1 MDGRGREIVG
11 RIDDRSAALVA
22 DLGDKLSAIEET
34 LVNRGGAIDE
44 KLGQRNEEA
53 AALFDRR
60 LQAVEERAGA
70 KLHEVSSTLE
80 GLLARIEDALAQR
93 GRALSE
99 TLARTTLE
107 TAKAL
112 GDGGREI
119 TQGMSAKSAEISDAL
134 QRRAEELTQTLSTV
148 ARDINATLTGRVE
161 DVSRSLGVSVDQFNE
176 QVVTPMRDLSRR
188 LDSSRAELEG
198 KVGEQAQQVT
208 AMLDLHKASIGA
220 AFDSHKV
227 VVADATQQSVQ
238 IFDARL
244 AALAEA
250 ADQSTRIIDVRL
262 ADMVEAA
269 NRNTEAIDERLVA
282 RIQAMSDVL
291 TRAASEAESI
301 WSARG
306 AAVASAIRAKV
317 DDLREVIEG
326 KGADLVTALGERGDD
341 VSARFIGVGERA
353 MHTLDQQMAGLAT
366 LLTRRTDEL
375 IAAVNGSAAD
385 PVRALSALTGQL
397 RSEVADSSEALRNVA
412 ADVTHRSAET
422 IEALLKRLTEQ
433 VEAPSVSLSETVTR
447 SAESSVGSLSGTGE
461 RLRHELTSVIDNLDQ
476 TSAVIDQAIGSAEI
490 GSPPFKVGSRRAS
503 RNSNM
508 RSAASHRRSPLWDA
522 FRPRPSPTRARLPS
536 NSPSMRKLSR
546 LSDAISRSSSSRSTP
561 LSNAAATASKRSSAI
576 SRAAVKPSRRHSGAS
591 RRTWKTAFARSQ
603 ARAQE
608 ISAALAAA
616 TRGASIA
623 VAGQFETIRD
633 TAAKERERTTQTLQ
647 ATIEQTNA
655 QLTGALDHAAD
666 RFRESV
672 AEVKNMASQVQREL
686 DQTRQ
691 ELRRGVLDLPQETS
705 ETADAM
711 RRVVSDQIRA
721 LKELAA
727 LVSES
732 GATYDVVEPTAA
744 TAVAGARF
752 EKPLLRAVERARE
765 LESPTQS
772 EVLAPVAEANA
783 APATENQTLGRI
795 GGSEPAPPFARAQP
809 QAWPGSP
816 PAAPR
821 PVAAPTASAPA
832 FAADRGQPG
841 WLSNLLAAAS
851 RDDPEETASIGAETL
866 EALSREISSL
876 IDNAAAVEMWDRW
889 RRGDTG
895 AVSRRLYTEA
905 GQQAFDELRRRFRS
919 DPQFRETTTRYMQ
932 EFERLLSKIGQ
943 NDRDGAQ
950 WRAYLLSN
958 TGKVYTILAHASGK
972 LG

>member
-1 MDGRGREIVG
+1 M
-11 RIDDRSAALVA
+11 
-22 DLGDKLSAIEET
+22 T
-34 LVNRGGAIDE
+34 
-44 KLGQRNEEA
+44 
-53 AALFDRR
+53 
-60 LQAVEERAGA
+60 RA
-70 KLHEVSSTLE
+70 
-80 GLLARIEDALAQR
+80 
-93 GRALSE
+93 
-99 TLARTTLE
+99 
-107 TAKAL
+107 
-112 GDGGREI
+112 
-119 TQGMSAKSAEISDAL
+119 
-134 QRRAEELTQTLSTV
+134 
-148 ARDINATLTGRVE
+148 
-161 DVSRSLGVSVDQFNE
+161 
-176 QVVTPMRDLSRR
+176 
-188 LDSSRAELEG
+188 
-198 KVGEQAQQVT
+198 
-208 AMLDLHKASIGA
+208 
-220 AFDSHKV
+220 
-227 VVADATQQSVQ
+227 
-238 IFDARL
+238 L

-269 NRNTEAIDERLVA
+269 NRNTETIDERLVA

-291 TRAASEAESI
+291 TRVASEAESI

-306 AAVASAIRAKV
+306 AAVANAIRAKV

-341 VSARFIGVGERA
+341 VSARFVGVGERA
-353 MHTLDQQMAGLAT
+353 MQTLDQQMSGLAT

-397 RSEVADSSEALRNVA
+397 RSEVANSSEALRNVA

-433 VEAPSVSLSETVTR
+433 VEASSVSLSETVTR
-447 SAESSVGSLSGTGE
+447 SAESSVDSLSGTGD
-461 RLRHELTSVIDNLDQ
+461 RLRHELTSVIDNLGQ
-476 TSAVIDQAIGSAEI
+476 TSAVIDQAIGSAGDRLTAVQSGLATRVEEFQHALGGI
-490 GSPPFKVGSRRAS
+490 SSQVAALGRLSATTQSDASTLAGQLAQHAEALAIVGRDLAQQQQSLD
-503 RNSNM
+503 
-508 RSAASHRRSPLWDA
+508 SALERRRSSLQALIGDISGRSEA
-522 FRPRPSPTRARLPS
+522 FEATLGRF
-536 NSPSMRKLSR
+536 
-546 LSDAISRSSSSRSTP
+546 
-561 LSNAAATASKRSSAI
+561 AANVEDS
-576 SRAAVKPSRRHSGAS
+576 
-591 RRTWKTAFARSQ
+591 FARSQ

-647 ATIEQTNA
+647 ATLEQTNA
-655 QLTGALDHAAD
+655 QLTGVLDHAAD
-666 RFRESV
+666 RFRQSV
-672 AEVKNMASQVQREL
+672 AEVKDMASQVQREL

-727 LVSES
+727 LVSDS
-732 GATYDVVEPTAA
+732 GATYDVVEPSAT

-752 EKPLLRAVERARE
+752 EKPLLRSVERTRE
-765 LESPTQS
+765 LEAPSQS
-772 EVLAPVAEANA
+772 EVLAPVAEAVGG
-783 APATENQTLGRI
+783 PATENPTLGRF
-795 GGSEPAPPFARAQP
+795 GGSELIPPFVRAQT
-809 QAWPGSP
+809 QSWPASSA
-816 PAAPR
+816 AAPR
-821 PVAAPTASAPA
+821 PVAAPATSAPA
-832 FAADRGQPG
+832 SAADRGQPG

-851 RDDPEETASIGAETL
+851 RDEPEETASKGAETL
-866 EALSREISSL
+866 EALNREISSL

-905 GQQAFDELRRRFRS
+905 GQQAFDELRRRFRA